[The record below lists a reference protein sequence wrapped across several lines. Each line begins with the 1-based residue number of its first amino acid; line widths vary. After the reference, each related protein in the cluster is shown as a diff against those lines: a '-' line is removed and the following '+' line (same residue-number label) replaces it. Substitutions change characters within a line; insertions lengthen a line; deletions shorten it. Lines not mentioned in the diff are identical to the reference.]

1 MQVSQI
7 ETKPATRPS
16 VEQLVADLRRMAEL
30 LEASMV
36 TLACSPAD
44 DSVLGRDYRKRL
56 ANIRSTITVL
66 ELASPLSASE
76 AKTLE
81 AND

>member
-1 MQVSQI
+1 MQLSQT

-36 TLACSPAD
+36 TLACSPAED
-44 DSVLGRDYRKRL
+44 PALARDYRKRL

-66 ELASPLSASE
+66 ELATPPSTGE
-76 AKTLE
+76 AKTP
-81 AND
+81 